1 MKSICVFCGSSPGSL
16 PEYGLGAEK
25 LGRALLDRGIG
36 LVYGGAG
43 FGLMGRLADTML
55 AGGGKVTGV
64 MPSALINR
72 EVAHTGL
79 SDLRVVDSMHERKAL
94 MGDLSDAFVAMPGG
108 LGTVEELLEVLT
120 LAQLD
125 IHRKPCGI
133 LNIGGYFDHLLAFLD
148 VAADRQFLTNDHR
161 SLLLDSERPDTLLE
175 MLQNFD
181 PSEVDKVAWIRE
193 VNRADVAGK

>member
-1 MKSICVFCGSSPGSL
+1 MESVCVFCGSSPGSL

-25 LGRALLDRGIG
+25 LGRALLDQGIG

-94 MGDLSDAFVAMPGG
+94 MGDLSEAFVAMPGG
-108 LGTVEELLEVLT
+108 LGTLEELFEVLT

-125 IHRKPCGI
+125 IHKKPCGI

-148 VAADRQFLTNDHR
+148 LAADRQFLTADHR
-161 SLLLDSERPDTLLE
+161 SLHLD
-175 MLQNFD
+175 
-181 PSEVDKVAWIRE
+181 
-193 VNRADVAGK
+193 

>member
-79 SDLRVVDSMHERKAL
+79 SDLRVVDSMHDER
-94 MGDLSDAFVAMPGG
+94 
-108 LGTVEELLEVLT
+108 
-120 LAQLD
+120 QHH
-125 IHRKPCGI
+125 HR
-133 LNIGGYFDHLLAFLD
+133 
-148 VAADRQFLTNDHR
+148 T
-161 SLLLDSERPDTLLE
+161 
-175 MLQNFD
+175 
-181 PSEVDKVAWIRE
+181 
-193 VNRADVAGK
+193 GKFSMVKR